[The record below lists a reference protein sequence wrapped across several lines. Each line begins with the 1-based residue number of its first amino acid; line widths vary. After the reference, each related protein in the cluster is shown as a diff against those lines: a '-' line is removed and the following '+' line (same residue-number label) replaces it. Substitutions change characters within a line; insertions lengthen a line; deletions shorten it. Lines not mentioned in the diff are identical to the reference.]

1 MHLHLYG
8 HFFFVVACF
17 HIAHSSS
24 FDLLIAARGGEP
36 PARRPA
42 DRDTHSDR
50 DGSSHNNDRSPAHPY
65 GNRPNAR
72 ETGRGAASPAWDRRG
87 RHPSGGDEGSV
98 MAPGT
103 PKTRLRPG
111 ARPEEPVRAIP
122 SVYELH
128 FSSGRYSVPMSC

>member
-1 MHLHLYG
+1 
-8 HFFFVVACF
+8 V
-17 HIAHSSS
+17 IAG
-24 FDLLIAARGGEP
+24 RGGAEP
-36 PARRPA
+36 PARRTA
-42 DRDTHSDR
+42 DRDNHSDR
-50 DGSSHNNDRSPAHPY
+50 DGSSHNPDRSPAHPY
-65 GNRPNAR
+65 GNRAGAR

-122 SVYELH
+122 FCDRLLDVAKVV
-128 FSSGRYSVPMSC
+128 R